1 MYVFYLYLY
10 LTSFYSSQLWS
21 FLFVTGINDGY
32 LTANTRF
39 LLELTFLLTHHE
51 PLLDEFWGLKERYK
65 VFCIKK
71 KERKEDS
78 IWEGERKKKRPRK
91 MPQSI
96 MMKDFSCCCLYC
108 LYFLQNYT
116 SFFVLHLTPYF
127 GTQVLLITFIFLIHV
142 FEDKHFLSTSLPA

>member
-71 KERKEDS
+71 KKRKEDS
-78 IWEGERKKKRPRK
+78 IWEGERKKKKAQENATKYNDEGFFLLLPLL
-91 MPQSI
+91 PL
-96 MMKDFSCCCLYC
+96 FSSELH
-108 LYFLQNYT
+108 
-116 SFFVLHLTPYF
+116 FVLCSPFNSLLWNSGIVDHIYF
-127 GTQVLLITFIFLIHV
+127 SNTCIWG
-142 FEDKHFLSTSLPA
+142 